1 MTLLPLASDSV
12 LSERLFKDQSTKRW
26 AKEWTYADGVRTYD
40 GTWRVYPNDTAD
52 KVVSNVP
59 ASF

>member
-1 MTLLPLASDSV
+1 MTLLPLASDSI

-26 AKEWTYADGVRTYD
+26 AKEWTYADGARTYD

>member
-1 MTLLPLASDSV
+1 MTLLPLASDSI